1 MAAIKGVI
9 NGSTFLKTLGFTLY
23 YMDDGTVS
31 AQMSLE
37 TYVEGPPAHMH
48 GGAIATLLDEAMG
61 AAAHLGGYLVVAAR
75 LTFNYKRA
83 VPLGVPVRVRA
94 WVDRVENRKVYAAS
108 EIILPDDTVAVVGEG
123 LFVHAPSFF
132 DTPAFQYGAHDA
144 ALSDT
149 DGE

>member
-37 TYVEGPPAHMH
+37 MYVEGPPAHMH
-48 GGAIATLLDEAMG
+48 GGAIATILDEAMG

-94 WVDRVENRKVYAAS
+94 WVDRVENRKVYGAS
-108 EIILPDDTVAVVGEG
+108 EIILPDDTVAVMGEG
-123 LFVHAPSFF
+123 LFIQAPSFF
-132 DTPAFQYGAHDA
+132 DTPAFQYGTHNDPM
-144 ALSDT
+144 SEE
-149 DGE
+149 GE